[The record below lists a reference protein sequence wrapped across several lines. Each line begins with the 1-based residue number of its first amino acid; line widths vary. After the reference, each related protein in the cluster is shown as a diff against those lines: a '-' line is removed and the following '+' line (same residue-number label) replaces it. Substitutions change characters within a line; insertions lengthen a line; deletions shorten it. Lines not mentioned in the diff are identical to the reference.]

1 MERAA
6 TIRVLRKTGIGLLLG
21 AVCAAPPVLAQRS
34 SAPAAP
40 DFAFATVAQ
49 GQAILEARDD
59 YVRATAP
66 LERSAKL
73 RTAEPVDEERF
84 IRHMRNAPMEWTE
97 EQRKN
102 LTPLIEALSRLL
114 QGVRW
119 KMPARIL
126 LVQSNE
132 SLEDDLPHT
141 RDNAILV
148 PASAYQRGP
157 GFMAYVLSHESF
169 HVVTRHNAELREA
182 LYAAIGFRRCE
193 SVVIPPEIAKL
204 RITNPDTIENRHTI
218 SVRYRGQPVEALP
231 YVRFASENIDPRD
244 GFKNAL
250 QVAWLLVDRQGAEC
264 RARGGAEG
272 SVQPQDL
279 DGLYEQ
285 VGRNTNYLFHPE
297 EILADNFVHLFL
309 ASVRGSTQGVKSPDI
324 LEKIRKIL
332 FE

>member
-1 MERAA
+1 MDWAA
-6 TIRVLRKTGIGLLLG
+6 TIRLRSTGIGVLLG

-34 SAPAAP
+34 SEPAVP
-40 DFAFATVAQ
+40 SFAFATVAQ
-49 GQAILEARDD
+49 GQAILGARDD

-73 RTAEPVDEERF
+73 RTAEPVDEDRF
-84 IRHMRNAPMEWTE
+84 IRHMRNAPLDWTE
-97 EQRKN
+97 EQRRN
-102 LTPLIEALSRLL
+102 LTPLIGGLSRFLE
-114 QGVRW
+114 GVRW

-141 RDNAILV
+141 RDNAILA

-157 GFMAYVLSHESF
+157 GFMAYVLSHETL
-169 HVVTRHNAELREA
+169 HILTRHNAELREA

-193 SVVIPPEIAKL
+193 QIVIPPEIAKL
-204 RITNPDTIENRHTI
+204 RITNPDTVENRHTI
-218 SVRYRGQPVEALP
+218 SVRHRGQPVEALP
-231 YVRFASENIDPRD
+231 YIRFASENIDTRD
-244 GFKNAL
+244 GFKNSI
-250 QVAWLLVDRQGAEC
+250 QVAWLLVDRNGAEC

-272 SVQPQDL
+272 SVQPQEL
-279 DGLYEQ
+279 EGLYEQ
-285 VGRNTNYLFHPE
+285 VGRNTTYLFHPE

-309 ASVRGSTQGVKSPDI
+309 ASVRGSTQGVQSPDI